1 MKKKCF
7 NYPYWS
13 FIRSG
18 MFAFLTLFLVSLT
31 VTSCDNDD
39 NNDYPDD
46 PPPIEKGEIE
56 FAENAKALNYFD
68 FIDPN
73 DVEILDDD
81 TIQIR
86 VSQAYLDKIGTSINK
101 DDVLS
106 IWRSID
112 TPSFIRKVSS
122 VSANGEDVILTT
134 IQGTLADLIEHG
146 DFMLNTELY
155 VNYAEES
162 PENRYSNDGVY
173 HPSVVIFENTEA
185 NGKKYATAEE
195 LLTQDAT
202 WHIFNKDGTTNYS
215 FGIDE
220 IRLGL
225 KDVKTHTALDLEIG
239 INISWFRLR
248 NFDCYFKGEYKL
260 DGPMFIEWEVKSKST
275 SGEAILA
282 VYPPVTVI
290 FPIGPFH
297 ISVMVLPTLV
307 MDYDAHAKGTI
318 DITLPLTFESSFKL
332 GPSYARGRGW
342 NFYKE
347 FNHSFNCHV
356 DKTNVTYSGDLA
368 ASMGIYFKTE
378 VNIAYCGG
386 PYVKVGP
393 SVSTELAAS
402 VVTGSDY
409 QFKINTNG
417 KFKLGGKVGA
427 ELKIIGYSL
436 GKWET
441 EYNLVEK
448 DVWNKEFVVDM
459 WPKSDS

>member
-1 MKKKCF
+1 MKQ
-7 NYPYWS
+7 YWS
-13 FIRSG
+13 FFKSG
-18 MFAFLTLFLVSLT
+18 KLTFLALFLVSLT
-31 VTSCDNDD
+31 VMSCDSDD
-39 NNDYPDD
+39 NNDDFPD
-46 PPPIEKGEIE
+46 PPIEKGEIE
-56 FAENAKALNYFD
+56 LAENAKALNYFD
-68 FIDPN
+68 FINPG

-81 TIQIR
+81 TARIR
-86 VSQAYLDKIGTSINK
+86 VSRAYLDKIETNINK

-112 TPSFIRKVSS
+112 TPPFIRKVSS
-122 VSANGEDVILTT
+122 VSANGENVILTT
-134 IQGTLADLIEHG
+134 TWGTLADLIKHG
-146 DFMLNTELY
+146 DFMLSTELY

-173 HPSVVIFENTEA
+173 HPSVVIFGDTDADNV
-185 NGKKYATAEE
+185 KKYATAEE
-195 LLTQDAT
+195 LLAQEAT
-202 WHIFNKDGTTNYS
+202 WHIFNKDGTTNFS
-215 FGIDE
+215 IEEEGIR
-220 IRLGL
+220 IGL

-260 DGPMFIEWEVKSKST
+260 DGPIFIEWDVKNKST
-275 SGEAILA
+275 GGEYPVAY
-282 VYPPVTVI
+282 YPPVIVI

-297 ISVMVLPTLV
+297 ISVMVMPTLTV
-307 MDYDAHAKGTI
+307 ESDAHAKGTI
-318 DITLPLTFESSFKL
+318 GITLPMTFEASFKL
-332 GPSYARGRGW
+332 GPSYARDRGW

-356 DKTNVTYSGDLA
+356 DKTNVTYSGELA
-368 ASMGIYFKTE
+368 ASTGIYFKTE

-386 PYVKVGP
+386 PFVKVGP

-417 KFKLGGKVGA
+417 KFKFGGKAGA
-427 ELKIIGYSL
+427 ELRILGYSL

-441 EYNLVEK
+441 EYNLVDK
-448 DVWNKEFVVDM
+448 NIWNKEFVVDM
-459 WPKSDS
+459 WPKSNF